1 MTDYIKLGFSILLLV
16 FVFFGFLW
24 GIIRGLKKT
33 ISRGLFLLLISVL
46 LIFIAVPITNL
57 ILKFKI
63 SVTMNLSGT
72 EILGKF
78 SIAELLAEFMKAYIG
93 PEFVAKYPN
102 FAGSLVSFGII
113 FVNSIVYLVLFWLL
127 KYLLLPLNVLLTK
140 LIFPKKRPKKM
151 ADAVGFAADAESG
164 EPRSI
169 EGDNQTIAEAET
181 SNGEAIISQ
190 PVKPS
195 KGKKIKEPK
204 VKEKKKRMLGGLVGV
219 VVGLIVTFNTML
231 PIYGIFDILDTAK
244 ELKLENLTD
253 EPTDLNTLSD
263 GMLDEITN
271 GYKSSV
277 MKTISK
283 YTGLES
289 AGLVGFDKVTTVD
302 FDGEKITLR
311 KEVSAIIET
320 IEQVDTFFGKFNEY
334 SKDSFANITQEQLDD
349 LITEMR
355 AVLGKCENIKIV
367 DCLADYMLPIACGFM
382 VNSDIKL
389 TQNPAIDDL
398 IKETLITLIENSEI
412 DAFQEIY
419 RLVDIAEYASDQGL
433 LLKVLKNDTE
443 DIFGLIKG
451 LDEDF
456 GEQITNKIFAL
467 QTVDA
472 TLPQIYN
479 IGLTFFD
486 EATKF
491 GYTESD
497 ITKNTLQEKLTEL
510 VDNTFKLARTMDTS
524 SPMMVTF
531 DSIKPLGRLLNTV
544 KNSGLLNSET
554 YTNLV
559 TFATQKLKG
568 ITNSILPEELIDVVN
583 NQIIENM
590 KVVEDWEVEMNTI
603 SIAIDQL
610 RAVDGGII
618 GEVETGKTLRV
629 GNNIKFTMDEAT
641 INNLGKAL
649 DLLEK
654 SVLFGVE
661 VEQQAYQNGP
671 YHKGTTIT
679 KLLGSI
685 CDMVKDMFASDEE
698 SELSGFGDVI
708 DSVKTNIISA
718 GHTYSSENPN
728 FYENE
733 FKQIS
738 PLIIELNNI
747 LTGGE
752 VELNTELGVKLD
764 KAKSSIMFGNKTTL
778 LLIRESMSMVS
789 KGILG
794 DDFSYTADEEHQTTN
809 DKIYEL
815 FEDIEAELDSIAV
828 LNQSK
833 QDSNFWQNEMKS
845 YLALKNIAENSS
857 NISSSEDI
865 LPYAEDLDLAYSCY
879 TIPKQSLNGVIS
891 FTIKQL
897 KTNETTGVEGK
908 INELIDDIAEG
919 IENETFTNPL
929 RNYNRYWQIEL
940 DHLHSLSSLGFE
952 KVEDNPLTDGVDES
966 YTYGD
971 MGLELDKVTLGYTIV
986 AGSTTLGYDST
997 NDASVRPSYLVTHN
1011 MLRDILGAAIGEI
1024 KTDILESF
1032 TEGTIRD
1039 AVDTAITSIETNAK
1053 DTITIPNILFSRELT
1068 YLDTLAELDIPTTI
1082 FDGANELRAVGT
1094 QLDSIAYNTET
1105 TTTTNT
1111 IISYSSTANSLLI
1124 TRPIISTMVRNILP
1138 LAKSGETP
1146 ENTIDNTIDGIASNI
1161 TTLINKD
1168 AVISWHQEFAMLSS
1182 LLELKD
1188 VEINDS
1194 TYQALGTTIDS
1205 IAFKKVGATLTYNDT
1220 TFMNNGS
1227 IETTD
1232 ANIVRNANSLLITRQ
1247 MLNTVIA
1254 SIIDDIA
1261 ETESNT
1267 VVKATLEDIA
1277 DSIETNTDKIYS
1289 WSKEIAKVNE
1299 LKKLNETTVSS
1310 SDVELPADTKIDD
1323 DGNIKNA
1330 DDSDY
1335 DLSTNPLII
1344 LGRNIDAISFNKDT
1358 ERYLDSTF
1366 DGDTVTAD
1374 GENSVIITRAIL
1386 RDMVAGFLDGAK
1398 PTGELTTEDEIT
1410 VDIIENTTG
1419 KMNITASLDDG
1430 TNYFNTFVESFT
1442 ALLVA
1447 KKQITDTADSFE
1459 GASIVDIT
1467 TETAS
1472 ALDTLLDDLQ
1482 DNKICGVTT
1491 TRMLAGLIVSKINST
1506 MTQLFANNSLPAFSS
1521 TDTGKYLEYLATYYA
1536 TDTDTAVTYK
1546 TDATEYKMKDDGG
1559 NYITSDAFATIKAT
1573 YVNLIP

>member
-33 ISRGLFLLLISVL
+33 VSRGLFLLLISVL

-72 EILGKF
+72 EIFGKF
-78 SIAELLAEFMKAYIG
+78 SIAELLAEIMKAYIG

-102 FAGSLVSFGII
+102 FADSLVSFGII
-113 FVNSIVYLVLFWLL
+113 FVNSIVYLVLFWVL

-181 SNGEAIISQ
+181 SSGEAIISQ
-190 PVKPS
+190 PVKRG

-204 VKEKKKRMLGGLVGV
+204 VKEKKKRMLGGLVGI

-231 PIYGIFDILDTAK
+231 PIYGIFDILDTTK
-244 ELKLENLTD
+244 ELKLENITD

-263 GMLDEITN
+263 GMFDEITN

-277 MKTISK
+277 MKAISK
-283 YTGLES
+283 YTGLEA
-289 AGLVGFDKVTTVD
+289 AGLVGFDKVTTAD

-311 KEVSAIIET
+311 KEVSAVIET
-320 IEQVDTFFGKFNEY
+320 IEQVDHFFGIYNEY
-334 SKDSFANITQEQLDD
+334 SKDSFKNITQEQLDE
-349 LITEMR
+349 LITEIR
-355 AVLGKCENIKIV
+355 VVLGKCENIKIV

-382 VNSDIKL
+382 VKADLKI
-389 TQNPAIDDL
+389 TQSPAVDAL
-398 IKETLITLIENSEI
+398 IKETLVTLIENSGI

-419 RLVDIAEYASDQGL
+419 RLLDIAEYTSDQGL
-433 LLKVLKNDTE
+433 LLKVLKGDTD
-443 DIFGLIKG
+443 DIIGLIKG

-472 TLPQIYN
+472 TLPQVYN
-479 IGLTFFD
+479 IGLTFFE
-486 EATKF
+486 EATDF
-491 GYTESD
+491 GYSESE

-510 VDNTFKLARTMDTS
+510 VDNTFKLARTMDSS

-559 TFATQKLKG
+559 SFATQKLKG
-568 ITNSILPEELIDVVN
+568 ITNSILPEELVDVVN

-590 KVVEDWEVEMNTI
+590 NTVNDWESEMNTI
-603 SIAIDQL
+603 SRAIDQL

-618 GEVETGKTLRV
+618 GEVEEGKVIRV
-629 GNNIKFTMDEAT
+629 GNGVNFEMTEAT
-641 INNLGKAL
+641 VNNLGKAL
-649 DLLEK
+649 DILEK

-679 KLLGSI
+679 KLLASL
-685 CDMVKDMFASDEE
+685 CDMAKDMFIGDEE
-698 SELSGFGDVI
+698 SELSGFSEVI
-708 DSVKTNIISA
+708 DSIKSNTISA

-738 PLIIELNNI
+738 PLMVELYNIIS
-747 LTGGE
+747 GGE

-789 KGILG
+789 TSILG
-794 DDFSYTADEEHQTTN
+794 DDFSYTADEEYQTTN

-833 QDSNFWQNEMKS
+833 QDSNFWQNEMES
-845 YLALKNIAENSS
+845 YLALKNIAENSGDIAS
-857 NISSSEDI
+857 TEDI
-865 LPYAEDLDLAYSCY
+865 LPYGEDLDLAYSCY

-897 KTNETTGVEGK
+897 KTSETTGVEGK
-908 INELIDDIAEG
+908 INELIDDIAVE

-929 RNYNRYWQIEL
+929 KNYNKYWQIEL
-940 DHLHSLSSLGFE
+940 DHLHNLSSLSFE
-952 KVEDNPLTDGVDES
+952 KVADDPLTDGVDET
-966 YTYGD
+966 YTYAD
-971 MGLELDKVTLGYTIV
+971 MGFELDKVTLGYTVID
-986 AGSTTLGYDST
+986 GNTNLGYDST
-997 NDASVRPSYLVTHN
+997 NTASVRPSYLVSHN
-1011 MLRDILGAAIGEI
+1011 MLRDLLGAAIGEM
-1024 KTDILESF
+1024 KTDILEGF
-1032 TEGTIRD
+1032 TEGTIRS
-1039 AVDTAITSIETNAK
+1039 AVSTAITGIETNAK
-1053 DTITIPNILFSRELT
+1053 DTTNISSILFSSELN
-1068 YLDTLAELDIPTTI
+1068 YLDQLAELDIPANI
-1082 FDGANELRAVGT
+1082 FDNATELRNIGLA
-1094 QLDSIAYNTET
+1094 LDNIAYQT
-1105 TTTTNT
+1105 TCPTLTTMC
-1111 IISYSSTANSLLI
+1111 YSNIGSKLI
-1124 TRPIISTMVRNILP
+1124 TRPIISTMVRDILP

-1146 ENTIDNTIDGIASNI
+1146 ETTIDSTIDGMANNI
-1161 TTLINKD
+1161 TNIINKD
-1168 AVISWHQEFAMLSS
+1168 TVISWEREFHMVSK

-1188 VEINDS
+1188 VEINDD
-1194 TYQALGTTIDS
+1194 TYQDLGETIDS
-1205 IAFKKVGATLTYNDT
+1205 IAFKKIGNTLTYNDVT
-1220 TFMNNGS
+1220 VKADGTLEVQNS
-1227 IETTD
+1227 TLVTD
-1232 ANIVRNANSLLITRQ
+1232 ANSLLVTRQ
-1247 MLNTVIA
+1247 MLNTVIS

-1261 ETESNT
+1261 INETNLA
-1267 VVKATLEDIA
+1267 VKLTLEDIA
-1277 DSIETNTDKIYS
+1277 DSIIINTNKIYS

-1299 LKKLNETTVSS
+1299 LKKLNETTVTSS
-1310 SDVELPADTKIDD
+1310 NIELPADTKIDA

-1335 DLSTNPLII
+1335 DLNSNPLIV
-1344 LGRNIDAISFNKDT
+1344 LGKNIDAISFNHNADG
-1358 ERYLDSTF
+1358 YLDSTF
-1366 DGDTVTAD
+1366 DGNTVTVD
-1374 GENSVIITRAIL
+1374 GSNSVIITREIL
-1386 RDMVAGFLDGAK
+1386 RDMVAGFLNGAK

-1410 VDIIENTTG
+1410 VNIINNTTG
-1419 KMNITASLDDG
+1419 KMNITDSLDDG

-1442 ALLVA
+1442 SLLIA
-1447 KKQITDTADSFE
+1447 KKQISDTADSFE
-1459 GASIVDIT
+1459 GASITDIT
-1467 TETAS
+1467 TDQAS
-1472 ALDTLLDDLQ
+1472 ALDTLLDNLQ
-1482 DNKICGVTT
+1482 SNKICGVAT
-1491 TRMLAGLIVSKINST
+1491 TRMLAGLIVSKISST
-1506 MTQLFANNSLPAFSS
+1506 MTQIFVDNSLPAFSE
-1521 TDTGKYLEYLATYYA
+1521 TDTGKYLSHLSTFYA
-1536 TDTDTAVTYK
+1536 TDTNTAVTYK
-1546 TDATEYKMKDDGG
+1546 TDTTEYKMKDDGG

-1573 YVNLIP
+1573 YVNLLP

>member
-1 MTDYIKLGFSILLLV
+1 MTDYIKLGFSVLLLV

-46 LIFIAVPITNL
+46 LIFVAVPITKL
-57 ILKFKI
+57 ILSIKF

-72 EILGKF
+72 QIFGKYNVAEILTE
-78 SIAELLAEFMKAYIG
+78 IMKVYIG

-102 FAGSLVSFGII
+102 FAESLMSYGII
-113 FVNSIVYLVLFWLL
+113 FVNSIVYVVLFWVL
-127 KYLLLPLNVLLTK
+127 KYPLIPLNALLTK
-140 LIFPKKRPKKM
+140 LIFPKKRPKKVT
-151 ADAVGFAADAESG
+151 ADAMGFAADAESG

-169 EGDNQTIAEAET
+169 EGDNQTIAEADKG
-181 SNGEAIISQ
+181 SSEAIISQ
-190 PVKPS
+190 PVKHS
-195 KGKKIKEPK
+195 KGKKGKKPK
-204 VKEKKKRMLGGLVGV
+204 IKEKKKRMLGGLVGV

-263 GMLDEITN
+263 GMFDEITN

-277 MKTISK
+277 MKSISK
-283 YTGLES
+283 LTGLEA
-289 AGLVGFDKVTTVD
+289 AGLIGFDKVTTVD

-311 KEVSAIIET
+311 KEITAVIET
-320 IEQVDTFFGKFNEY
+320 IEQVDHFFGIYNEY
-334 SKDSFANITQEQLDD
+334 SKDSFAHITQEQLDEI
-349 LITEMR
+349 ITELR

-367 DCLADYMLPIACGFM
+367 DCLADYMLPIACGIM
-382 VNSDIKL
+382 VKSDIKL
-389 TQNPAIDDL
+389 TQTPAVDDL
-398 IKETLITLIENSEI
+398 IKETLVMLIENDEI

-419 RLVDIAEYASDQGL
+419 RLIDIAEYTNDQGL
-433 LLKVLKNDTE
+433 LIKVLKGDTD

-479 IGLTFFD
+479 IGLTFFE

-491 GYTESD
+491 GYTESEL
-497 ITKNTLQEKLTEL
+497 TKTTLQEKITEL
-510 VDNTFKLARTMDTS
+510 VDNTFKLARTMDSS

-544 KNSGLLNSET
+544 KNSGLLNSQT
-554 YTNLV
+554 YSNLI

-568 ITNSILPEELIDVVN
+568 ITNSILPEDLVDVVN
-583 NQIIENM
+583 NQIIENINM
-590 KVVEDWEVEMNTI
+590 ITDWEAEMNTI
-603 SIAIDQL
+603 SSAIDQL

-618 GEVETGKTLRV
+618 GEVEAGKTLRV
-629 GNNIKFTMDEAT
+629 GNGVHFEMTEAT

-649 DLLEK
+649 DILEK

-679 KLLGSI
+679 KLLASL
-685 CDMVKDMFASDEE
+685 CDMAKDMFTGDEE
-698 SELSGFGDVI
+698 SELSGFSEVI
-708 DSVKTNIISA
+708 DSIKSNTISA

-738 PLIIELNNI
+738 PLMVELYNI
-747 LTGGE
+747 LSGGE
-752 VELNTELGVKLD
+752 VELSTELGVKLD

-778 LLIRESMSMVS
+778 LLIRESMGMVS
-789 KGILG
+789 TGILG
-794 DDFSYTADEEHQTTN
+794 DDFSYTADPDHQTTD

-833 QDSNFWQNEMKS
+833 QDSNFWQKEMES
-845 YLALKNIAENSS
+845 YLALKNIAENSGDIAS
-857 NISSSEDI
+857 TEDI
-865 LPYAEDLDLAYSCY
+865 LPYGEDLDLAYSCY

-897 KTNETTGVEGK
+897 KTSETTGVEGK
-908 INELIDDIAEG
+908 INELIDDIAVG

-929 RNYNRYWQIEL
+929 RTYDRYWQIEL
-940 DHLHSLSSLGFE
+940 DHLHNLSSLSFE
-952 KVEDNPLTDGVDES
+952 KVADDPATDDVDET
-966 YTYGD
+966 YTYSD
-971 MGLELDKVTLGYTIV
+971 MGFELDKVTLGYTV
-986 AGSTTLGYDST
+986 ASGNTTLGYDNT
-997 NDASVRPSYLVTHN
+997 NPASVRASYLVTHN
-1011 MLRDILGAAIGEI
+1011 MLRELLGAAIGEM
-1024 KTDILESF
+1024 KTDIVAGF
-1032 TEGTIRD
+1032 AEGTIRN
-1039 AVDTAITSIETNAK
+1039 AVSTAITSIESNAQDTTN
-1053 DTITIPNILFSRELT
+1053 IPDILFSSELD
-1068 YLDTLAELDIPTTI
+1068 YLDQLAELEIPENI
-1082 FDGANELRAVGT
+1082 FDNATELRYIGLA
-1094 QLDSIAYNTET
+1094 LDN
-1105 TTTTNT
+1105 
-1111 IISYSSTANSLLI
+1111 ISYQTTCPTLTTVCYSNAGSKLI
-1124 TRPIISTMVRNILP
+1124 TRPIISTMVKNILP

-1146 ENTIDNTIDGIASNI
+1146 ETTIDATIDGMADNI
-1161 TTLINKD
+1161 TNIINKD
-1168 AVISWHQEFAMLSS
+1168 TVISWEREFHMVSQ
-1182 LLELKD
+1182 LLTLKD

-1194 TYQALGTTIDS
+1194 TYQTLGETIDS
-1205 IAFKKVGATLTYNDT
+1205 IAFKKRSDGLTYNDVT
-1220 TFMNNGS
+1220 VKADGS
-1227 IETTD
+1227 LEVEHFTLVTD
-1232 ANIVRNANSLLITRQ
+1232 ANSLLVTRQ

-1261 ETESNT
+1261 ESESND

-1277 DSIETNTDKIYS
+1277 DSIEVNTNKIYS

-1299 LKKLNETTVSS
+1299 LKKLNETVVTSS
-1310 SDVELPADTKIDD
+1310 NIELPADTKIDA

-1335 DLSTNPLII
+1335 DLSNNALIV
-1344 LGRNIDAISFNKDT
+1344 LGRNIDAISFNKDAD
-1358 ERYLDSTF
+1358 RYLDSTF
-1366 DGDTVTAD
+1366 NGNTVTAD
-1374 GENSVIITRAIL
+1374 GSNSVIITREIL

-1398 PTGELTTEDEIT
+1398 PTGELSTEDDIT
-1410 VDIIENTTG
+1410 VNIINNTTD
-1419 KMNITASLDDG
+1419 KMNISSTLDDG
-1430 TNYFNTFVESFT
+1430 SNYFNTFVESFT

-1447 KKQITDTADSFE
+1447 KKQIADTADSFE
-1459 GASIVDIT
+1459 GASIATIT
-1467 TETAS
+1467 ADQAS
-1472 ALDTLLDDLQ
+1472 ALDTLLDSLQ
-1482 DNKICGVTT
+1482 DNKICGVKT

-1506 MTQLFANNSLPAFSS
+1506 MTQIFASNSLPSFSD
-1521 TDTGKYLEYLATYYA
+1521 TDTGKYLLHLATFYA
-1536 TDTDTAVTYK
+1536 TDVDTAVTYK
-1546 TDATEYKMKDDGG
+1546 TDTTEYKMKDDGG

-1573 YVNLIP
+1573 YVNLLP

>member
-33 ISRGLFLLLISVL
+33 VSRGLFLLLISVL

-72 EILGKF
+72 EIFGKF
-78 SIAELLAEFMKAYIG
+78 SIAELLAEIMKAYIG

-102 FAGSLVSFGII
+102 FADSLVSFGII
-113 FVNSIVYLVLFWLL
+113 FVNSIVYLVLFWVL

-169 EGDNQTIAEAET
+169 EGDNQTIAEAKT
-181 SNGEAIISQ
+181 SSSEAIISQ
-190 PVKPS
+190 PVKRG

-204 VKEKKKRMLGGLVGV
+204 VKEKKKRMLGGLVGI

-231 PIYGIFDILDTAK
+231 PIYGIFDILDTTK
-244 ELKLENLTD
+244 ELKLENITD
-253 EPTDLNTLSD
+253 EPTDLNTISD
-263 GMLDEITN
+263 GMFDEITN

-277 MKTISK
+277 MKAISK
-283 YTGLES
+283 YTGLEA
-289 AGLVGFDKVTTVD
+289 AGLVGFDKVTTAD

-311 KEVSAIIET
+311 KEVSAVIET
-320 IEQVDTFFGKFNEY
+320 IEQVDHFFGIYNEY
-334 SKDSFANITQEQLDD
+334 SKDSFKNITQEQLDE
-349 LITEMR
+349 LITEIR
-355 AVLGKCENIKIV
+355 VVLGKCENIKIV
-367 DCLADYMLPIACGFM
+367 DCLSDYMLPIACGFM
-382 VNSDIKL
+382 VKADLKI
-389 TQNPAIDDL
+389 TQSPAVDAL
-398 IKETLITLIENSEI
+398 IKETLVTLIENSGI

-419 RLVDIAEYASDQGL
+419 RLLDIAEYTSDQGL
-433 LLKVLKNDTE
+433 LLKVLKGDTD
-443 DIFGLIKG
+443 DIIGLIKG

-472 TLPQIYN
+472 TLPQVYN
-479 IGLTFFD
+479 IGLTFFE
-486 EATKF
+486 EATDF
-491 GYTESD
+491 GYSESE

-510 VDNTFKLARTMDTS
+510 VDNTFKLARTMDSS

-559 TFATQKLKG
+559 SFATQKLKG
-568 ITNSILPEELIDVVN
+568 ITNSILPEELVDVVN

-590 KVVEDWEVEMNTI
+590 NTVNDWESEMNTI
-603 SIAIDQL
+603 SSAIDQL

-618 GEVETGKTLRV
+618 GEVEEGKSIRV
-629 GNNIKFTMDEAT
+629 GNDIKFTMDEAT
-641 INNLGKAL
+641 VNNLGKAL
-649 DLLEK
+649 DILEK

-679 KLLGSI
+679 KLLASL
-685 CDMVKDMFASDEE
+685 CDMAKDMFIGDEE
-698 SELSGFGDVI
+698 SELSGFSEVI
-708 DSVKTNIISA
+708 DSIKSNTISA

-738 PLIIELNNI
+738 PLMVELYNIIS
-747 LTGGE
+747 GGE

-778 LLIRESMSMVS
+778 ILIRESMSMVS
-789 KGILG
+789 TSILG
-794 DDFSYTADEEHQTTN
+794 DNFSYTADEEYQTTN

-833 QDSNFWQNEMKS
+833 QDSNFWQNEMES
-845 YLALKNIAENSS
+845 YLALKNIAENSGDIAS
-857 NISSSEDI
+857 TEDI
-865 LPYAEDLDLAYSCY
+865 LPYGEDLDLAYSCY

-897 KTNETTGVEGK
+897 KTSETTGVEGK
-908 INELIDDIAEG
+908 INELIDDIAVE
-919 IENETFTNPL
+919 IDNETFTNPL
-929 RNYNRYWQIEL
+929 KNYNKYWQIEL
-940 DHLHSLSSLGFE
+940 NHLHNLSSLSFE
-952 KVEDNPLTDGVDES
+952 KVADNPLTDGVDES
-966 YTYGD
+966 YTYED

-997 NDASVRPSYLVTHN
+997 NSASIRASYLVTHN
-1011 MLRDILGAAIGEI
+1011 MLRDLLGAAIGEM
-1024 KTDILESF
+1024 KTDILEGF

-1039 AVDTAITSIETNAK
+1039 AVDTAITGIETNAK
-1053 DTITIPNILFSRELT
+1053 DTTNISSILFSSELN
-1068 YLDTLAELDIPTTI
+1068 YLDQLAELDITANI
-1082 FDGANELRAVGT
+1082 FDNANDLKNIGLA
-1094 QLDSIAYNTET
+1094 LDNISYQTTSTET
-1105 TTTTNT
+1105 TV
-1111 IISYSSTANSLLI
+1111 SYSNVGSKLI
-1124 TRPIISTMVRNILP
+1124 TRPIISTMVRDILP

-1146 ENTIDNTIDGIASNI
+1146 ATTIDSTIDGMANNI
-1161 TTLINKD
+1161 TNIINKD
-1168 AVISWHQEFAMLSS
+1168 TVISWEREFNMVSK

-1194 TYQALGTTIDS
+1194 TYQALGNTIDN
-1205 IAFKKVGATLTYNDT
+1205 IAFKKIGNTLAYNDVT
-1220 TFMNNGS
+1220 VKADGS
-1227 IETTD
+1227 LELEDITLVSD
-1232 ANIVRNANSLLITRQ
+1232 ANSLLVTRQ
-1247 MLNTVIA
+1247 MLNTVIS

-1261 ETESNT
+1261 TNETNLA
-1267 VVKATLEDIA
+1267 VKLTLEDIA
-1277 DSIETNTDKIYS
+1277 DSIIINTNKIYS

-1310 SDVELPADTKIDD
+1310 SDVELPADTKIDA

-1330 DDSDY
+1330 DNSDY
-1335 DLSTNPLII
+1335 DLNSNPLIV
-1344 LGRNIDAISFNKDT
+1344 LGKNIDAISFNHNAD
-1358 ERYLDSTF
+1358 RYLDSTF
-1366 DGDTVTAD
+1366 DGNTVTAD
-1374 GENSVIITRAIL
+1374 GSNSVIITREIL
-1386 RDMVAGFLDGAK
+1386 RDMVQNFLEDSL
-1398 PTGELTTEDEIT
+1398 PSGELTVEDEIA
-1410 VDIIENTTG
+1410 IEISDNTYNKT
-1419 KMNITASLDDG
+1419 NITNSLDDG

-1447 KKQITDTADSFE
+1447 KKQISDTANTFE
-1459 GASIVDIT
+1459 GASITDIT
-1467 TETAS
+1467 TDQAS
-1472 ALDTLLDDLQ
+1472 ALDTLLDNLQ
-1482 DNKICGVTT
+1482 DNKVCGVRT
-1491 TRMLAGLIVSKINST
+1491 TRRFAGLIVSKINST
-1506 MTQLFANNSLPAFSS
+1506 MTQIFANNSLPAFSE
-1521 TDTGKYLEYLATYYA
+1521 TDTGKYLSHLSTFYA

-1546 TDATEYKMKDDGG
+1546 TDTTEHKMKDDGG

-1573 YVNLIP
+1573 YVNLLP